1 MAASSER
8 TFADLLMVLSAAP
21 FLLWWL
27 ILGAVWLG
35 WQPLDLTTG
44 VIFFVIGA
52 LAYLAVLLVGGGS
65 AVWAVRHAKSRL
77 LPLHPSSRR
86 LVGAIVVLL
95 IFPWVVLLVRS
106 VVSLHGAM

>member
-1 MAASSER
+1 MAASSDR
-8 TFADLLMVLSAAP
+8 TFADILMVLSTAP

-44 VIFFVIGA
+44 MIFFVFGA
-52 LAYLAVLLVGGGS
+52 LAYLGVLLVGGGS

-86 LVGAIVVLL
+86 LVGAIAVLL
-95 IFPWVVLLVRS
+95 IFPWVVFLIRS
-106 VVSLHGAM
+106 MVGVLRAW